1 MRAIEDSDEGRMRQ
15 RLRALARIFDYLP
28 VGFCVFDMKRR
39 YVYVNQALADSNG
52 LAIADHI
59 GRTVSEIL
67 PIIGPDAER
76 GMDEVLATDKPVI
89 GGARRPGVLGGSG
102 RERYFQYTYAALKDE
117 DDAVIGLTCMLR
129 DISEQRNVEDAAA
142 VSQQQAD
149 AALVDYEERLEL
161 ALDAAHIGVWSWDL
175 VDGSHYWDARM
186 LAMSGMDVEE
196 RSGVMS
202 DDFMTSPHPDDKRMV
217 LAAVDRSLEGV
228 AKYDVEYRIIRR
240 NDGEVRDI
248 NARALVI
255 RDAAGKPIKMTGVAM
270 DVTEEKRTA
279 AELQLAY
286 TTLEARVE
294 TAEVSYSAEDKERPI
309 DLSPGVYVVIAVS
322 DDGAGI
328 PDKIVERIFDP
339 FFTTKSVGEGT
350 GLGLSMVYGFV
361 KQSNGHITVNSTQGA
376 GTTFRMYLT
385 TEGDRQPVDGVTVA
399 DVVAAA
405 NSESILVVEDDVD
418 VQAMISLVLTKQGY
432 EVFLAEDGRQG
443 LAVIADN
450 PKIDLLLTDILL
462 PGGMNGQQ
470 MAHAATTDHGELK
483 VLFMSGYSRDAIV
496 HQGRLDHGVQLL
508 SKPFSAASLTQ
519 RVREILDS

>member
-1 MRAIEDSDEGRMRQ
+1 VIRTGQPKSREWE
-15 RLRALARIFDYLP
+15 LELADGVKHLFTSTKFP
-28 VGFCVFDMKRR
+28 VS
-39 YVYVNQALADSNG
+39 DSNG
-52 LAIADHI
+52 VTI
-59 GRTVSEIL
+59 GVGTI
-67 PIIGPDAER
+67 
-76 GMDEVLATDKPVI
+76 GMDISD
-89 GGARRPGVLGGSG
+89 
-102 RERYFQYTYAALKDE
+102 
-117 DDAVIGLTCMLR
+117 LR
-129 DISEQRNVEDAAA
+129 
-142 VSQQQAD
+142 
-149 AALVDYEERLEL
+149 
-161 ALDAAHIGVWSWDL
+161 
-175 VDGSHYWDARM
+175 
-186 LAMSGMDVEE
+186 
-196 RSGVMS
+196 
-202 DDFMTSPHPDDKRMV
+202 
-217 LAAVDRSLEGV
+217 
-228 AKYDVEYRIIRR
+228 
-240 NDGEVRDI
+240 
-248 NARALVI
+248 
-255 RDAAGKPIKMTGVAM
+255 
-270 DVTEEKRTA
+270 A
-279 AELQLAY
+279 AELQLRQAQKMEAVGQL
-286 TTLEARVE
+286 TGGIAHDFNNLLAIMMGNLSLLREDLGPENAASELLEPTMRAIDQAADMTARMLAFSRQQPLTFQQVDANELLRGMQPLIKRSLVEDIDIEFIYATELSQCYVDPGQLEQAILNLSINARDAMPRGGRLRIE

-483 VLFMSGYSRDAIV
+483 CCSCRAIP
-496 HQGRLDHGVQLL
+496 GTPSCIRAGLITGCNC
-508 SKPFSAASLTQ
+508 
-519 RVREILDS
+519 